1 MAPAVCTLFEVR
13 DFLDNAM
20 VRMDGTYVAGYRVRG
35 SLTYFGSE
43 DERNDLKARVDA
55 LLRTCPEESM
65 RIQIRYEVND
75 QVGDTL
81 NQYEDA
87 RHTSLPAALALEEER
102 VKDWKQRA
110 KYGEFLTRSL
120 TMYFIWNPEAH
131 RRVMAAAGT
140 PWSGAKNATQ
150 YLFAVQKYLH
160 NPRTGAT

>member
-1 MAPAVCTLFEVR
+1 M
-13 DFLDNAM
+13 
-20 VRMDGTYVAGYRVRG
+20 RG

-75 QVGDTL
+75 QVGETL
-81 NQYEDA
+81 DQYEDA

-150 YLFAVQKYLH
+150 SFSPFKIPA
-160 NPRTGAT
+160 